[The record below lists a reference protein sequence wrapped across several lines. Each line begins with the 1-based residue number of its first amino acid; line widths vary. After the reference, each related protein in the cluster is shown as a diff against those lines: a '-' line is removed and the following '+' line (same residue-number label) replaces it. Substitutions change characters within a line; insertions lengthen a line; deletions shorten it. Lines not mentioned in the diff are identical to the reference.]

1 MFLYPFFCHSLSE
14 YPKEKLPGVELT
26 SFRSC
31 LPILSRPKW
40 NGSIQLDTKFSIFE
54 TRIQVV
60 DLLAPSQ
67 AQLLRAQPTISNNK
81 SINRD
86 LYYDS
91 SGDSLCDSN
100 SDHP

>member
-1 MFLYPFFCHSLSE
+1 MVSYFIPSTILVILANLESYWRFLYLLNFNYIEIISILLTDLPYQLQLFSLMNVSIPFF
-14 YPKEKLPGVELT
+14 LP
-26 SFRSC
+26 
-31 LPILSRPKW
+31 
-40 NGSIQLDTKFSIFE
+40 
-54 TRIQVV
+54 
-60 DLLAPSQ
+60 Q
-67 AQLLRAQPTISNNK
+67 AQLLRAKPTINNNK